1 MLSRKQQFRMICRH
15 NNSNSYEEKLHTRIM
30 QLKND
35 ESDDESDDESE
46 EDFSIMDFLFSTN
59 SKKKTTKSVSFRKIA
74 NVALIPCSSE
84 YRNANLT
91 DDLWYSQD
99 DLDLFKK
106 INIEELLKERQELQ
120 DPKYATV

>member
-15 NNSNSYEEKLHTRIM
+15 NNSNSYEEKIHTRIM

-35 ESDDESDDESE
+35 ESE
-46 EDFSIMDFLFSTN
+46 EEFSIMDFLFSTN

>member
-30 QLKND
+30 QLKK
-35 ESDDESDDESE
+35 DESDDESE
-46 EDFSIMDFLFSTN
+46 EEFSIMDFLFSTN

-74 NVALIPCSSE
+74 NVALIPSTSE
-84 YRNANLT
+84 YRNANLA

-99 DLDLFKK
+99 DLNLFKK
-106 INIEELLKERQELQ
+106 IRIEEILKERQELQ

>member
-15 NNSNSYEEKLHTRIM
+15 MNSNSYEEKLNTRII
-30 QLKND
+30 QLKNNGSD
-35 ESDDESDDESE
+35 EENE
-46 EDFSIMDFLFSTN
+46 EEFSIMDFLFSTN
-59 SKKKTTKSVSFRKIA
+59 SKKKTTKSVSFRNIA
-74 NVALIPCSSE
+74 NVALIPCSSD
-84 YRNANLT
+84 YRSANLT

-106 INIEELLKERQELQ
+106 IRIEEILKERQELQ